1 MTEQPTHV
9 PIAMVV
15 PLGAK
20 YTATLPEFG
29 TPGTP
34 TRLDVA
40 HGLGT
45 EWITN
50 VLVTRKVDVVITN
63 EVYSRGTSKTGWAQV
78 LCNATVIGTDLV
90 RLEFADAIPADTYR
104 VVISA

>member
-9 PIAMVV
+9 SIAMVV

-34 TRLDVA
+34 ARLDIE

-50 VLVTRKVDVVITN
+50 VVVTKKVGVVITN
-63 EVYSRGTSKTGWAQV
+63 EVYSRGTSKTGWTQV
-78 LCNATVIGTDLV
+78 MVPWTVIGTDLV
-90 RLEFADAIPADTYR
+90 RLEFADSIPADTYR